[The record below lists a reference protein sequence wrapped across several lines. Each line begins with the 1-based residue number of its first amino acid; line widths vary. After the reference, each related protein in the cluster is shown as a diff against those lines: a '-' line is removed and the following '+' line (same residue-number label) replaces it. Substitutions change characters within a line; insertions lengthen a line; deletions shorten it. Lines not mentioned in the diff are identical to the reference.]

1 MNWKKLFATHILDR
15 GYDYY
20 CENVVENFDIST
32 GVIRANVIGTEDYE
46 VEISLNGG
54 EISLMY
60 CSCPYAEDGNHCK
73 HMAAVLYEWE
83 EKERADKD
91 QLPRS
96 STTDE
101 SQKKVAAIN
110 KLVEQADIDIVR
122 SYLVSILTENEGLL
136 LRFHSMVKEQITD
149 EDVEQYIEQVDN
161 ITDCYLG
168 RSHFISYYEAGGFV
182 SELEE
187 ILDKDV
193 RHIINNANYMS
204 AFKLINY
211 IFVRIGN
218 VDIDDSDGGIGELAD
233 KIYELWEELLIQ
245 VDMDEKQKIFCWFT
259 THLDGSIVDYLE
271 EYIEQIIMDGFSEK
285 EFEQLKLQ
293 FIADMIEKS
302 DSKKFDWDRT
312 YTKGK
317 WAVRYLGIIEKQKNS
332 KEQIEVF
339 CRKCWDTQSVRK
351 YYIDLCI
358 KNREYDRA
366 LKVLDESISMDKQY
380 KGLIS
385 EYSKKQKDIYLLQG
399 NKEAYI
405 KQLWKLVLED
415 EAGNLDIYR
424 ELKKQYTM
432 EEWNDKREELFEKLP
447 QHAHIARLYKEE
459 KLYDR
464 LLNCVMQ
471 STGLYVLQEY
481 EDILKEEYAEQIL
494 QKYKDEVNNM
504 ASCTGDR
511 KKYKNLVNIL
521 RRMIKIKGGS
531 KVVEHIVADW
541 KSRYRN
547 RPAMQEE
554 LRKLN

>member
-1 MNWKKLFATHILDR
+1 MNWKKLFATHILER

-20 CENVVENFDIST
+20 CENAVENFDIST
-32 GVIRANVIGTEDYE
+32 NVIRADVIGTEDYE

-54 EISLMY
+54 EISQMY
-60 CSCPYAEDGNHCK
+60 CSCPYAENGNHCK

-101 SQKKVAAIN
+101 SQKKIAAIN

-122 SYLVSILTENEGLL
+122 SYLVSILTENEELL
-136 LRFHSMVKEQITD
+136 LRFHSMIKEQITE

-168 RSHFISYYEAGGFV
+168 RSHFISYYEAGDFV

-218 VDIDDSDGGIGELAD
+218 VDIDDSDGYIGELAN
-233 KIYELWEELLIQ
+233 KIYDLWEELLVQ
-245 VDMDEKQKIFCWFT
+245 VNMDEKQKMFCWFT

-285 EFEQLKLQ
+285 EFEQPKLQ
-293 FIADMIEKS
+293 FIEDMIEKS
-302 DSKKFDWDRT
+302 DSKKSDWDRT

-317 WAVRYLGIIEKQKNS
+317 WAVRYLEIIEKQKNS
-332 KEQIEVF
+332 KEQIEAI
-339 CRKCWDTQSVRK
+339 CRKCWDTQAVRK

-366 LKVLDESISMDKQY
+366 LKVLDESISMDKGY

-385 EYSKKQKDIYLLQG
+385 EYSKRQKDIYLLQG

-405 KQLWKLVLED
+405 KQLWKLILED

-424 ELKKQYTM
+424 ELKQQYTM
-432 EEWNDKREELFEKLP
+432 EEWSEKREELFKKLP
-447 QHAHIARLYKEE
+447 QYAHIDRLYKEE

-494 QKYKDEVNNM
+494 QKYKDDVNNM

-531 KVVEHIVADW
+531 KVVEHIVTDW

-547 RPAMQEE
+547 RPAMQDE